1 MLGQLKKIHDSDEWL
16 VDGEWRDSF
25 KRLLPAWA
33 VLKHPLRFITNKH
46 KRVLHVFPEKAI
58 YGGKAGSGYLDL
70 KLEGEKLESSQTGN
84 QNRFENS
91 WIWIRI
97 PTVEN
102 IKCFSELS
110 ESNSLTF
117 GQHTNVLI
125 VEKLLVQEMEVTCN
139 YHQARTDYINMAK
152 ERLERQFFD
161 TVYRHGKDETVDVSI
176 TQYDRELLRYTFLP
190 KDIIH
195 PKYLH
200 FLITGKAIAKPGNL
214 SQPIETRDSRDFG
227 IAIDNLY
234 ENLKNSYLRAFSD
247 YVKDLLRVYDCLLDG
262 IERHPAFGP
271 FERLMSNLYE
281 PIYPYNLPSSI
292 LTLSMLLRLKGN
304 DAII

>member
-1 MLGQLKKIHDSDEWL
+1 MKPSMLVLPNMIGNYSGIHSYPRIL
-16 VDGEWRDSF
+16 
-25 KRLLPAWA
+25 
-33 VLKHPLRFITNKH
+33 FI
-46 KRVLHVFPEKAI
+46 
-58 YGGKAGSGYLDL
+58 
-70 KLEGEKLESSQTGN
+70 
-84 QNRFENS
+84 QN
-91 WIWIRI
+91 
-97 PTVEN
+97 
-102 IKCFSELS
+102 
-110 ESNSLTF
+110 
-117 GQHTNVLI
+117 
-125 VEKLLVQEMEVTCN
+125 TC
-139 YHQARTDYINMAK
+139 I
-152 ERLERQFFD
+152 
-161 TVYRHGKDETVDVSI
+161 
-176 TQYDRELLRYTFLP
+176 
-190 KDIIH
+190 
-195 PKYLH
+195 

-304 DAII
+304 DAIMYEI